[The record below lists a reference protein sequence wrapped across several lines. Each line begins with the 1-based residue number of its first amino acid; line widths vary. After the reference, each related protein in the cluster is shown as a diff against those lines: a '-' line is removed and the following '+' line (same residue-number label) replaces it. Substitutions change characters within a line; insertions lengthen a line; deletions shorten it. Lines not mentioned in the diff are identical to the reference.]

1 MDHHRHLLLTLYEP
15 ESRHQRVIGGND
27 GDSGDDDPGDDAGGA
42 GPPNEEV
49 TGQVGEE
56 VREAV

>member
-1 MDHHRHLLLTLYEP
+1 MRAVCEVGVGEGWEDE
-15 ESRHQRVIGGND
+15 ECD
-27 GDSGDDDPGDDAGGA
+27 DDDPGDDAGGA